1 MKKTSMNRRT
11 FLGATGTLAAGAI
24 LTSAYQA
31 LGSSPAP
38 AKKKIALVGTGS
50 RGIGFWGKPV
60 QDRYNDILEFV
71 GLCDINPGRV
81 ELAKK
86 HMGVTCPVFTDFDEM
101 LAKTKPDLVMVTT
114 VDATHHQFI
123 IKALESGCDVLTE
136 KPMTTDEVKCQAIL
150 DAERKTGKK
159 VIVGFNYRHADHFT
173 AVKDLL
179 SKKRVGRITSVDFHW
194 YLNTY
199 HGADYFRRW
208 HGEMNKSG
216 SLLVHKA
223 THHFDLLNWW
233 IDSDPMEVFA
243 YGSLEHY
250 GRNNPFRGP
259 NCRACAYREKC
270 KFFYDITKDP
280 EYMALYVENE
290 KYDGYIRDNCLWRDN
305 IDIFDKMA
313 VQIKYAN
320 NVQVSYS
327 LTTYSPFEGL
337 TIAFNGMKGR
347 IDTWQDLPWRSRELT
362 DQAKR
367 HALEMSQEKGQV
379 SEEFNEIMVSDS
391 FGQTETVKVPLVV
404 AGHGGGDTRLQDMIF
419 RTPGAPDPYLH
430 MAGSRDGAM
439 SALLG
444 IAARKSILESRVVR
458 ISELTDLN
466 PHPARGRS

>member
-1 MKKTSMNRRT
+1 MNRRT
-11 FLGATGTLAAGAI
+11 FLGATGTLAAGTI
-24 LTSAYQA
+24 LTSAYQV
-31 LGSSPAP
+31 LGSSPTA

-60 QDRYNDILEFV
+60 EERYNDIVEFV

-81 ELAKK
+81 ALAQK
-86 HMGVTCPVFTDFDEM
+86 HIGVACPTFTDFDEM
-101 LAKTKPDLVMVTT
+101 LVKAKPELVMVTT

-136 KPMTTDEVKCQAIL
+136 KPMTTDEAKCQAIL

-159 VIVGFNYRHADHFT
+159 VIVGFNYRHGDHFT
-173 AVKDLL
+173 AIKELLVKN
-179 SKKRVGRITSVDFHW
+179 RIGRLTSVDFHW

-233 IDSDPMEVFA
+233 IDSDPVEVFA

-250 GRNNPFRGP
+250 GRNNAFRGP
-259 NCRACAYREKC
+259 NCRACAYKEQC
-270 KFFYDITKDP
+270 KFYYDITKDP
-280 EYMALYVENE
+280 EYMALYVDNE

-337 TIAFNGMKGR
+337 TLAFNGMKGR
-347 IDTWQDLPWRSRELT
+347 IDTWQDLPWRSKELT

-367 HALEMSQEKGQV
+367 HALEMSQEKGLV
-379 SEEFNEIMVSDS
+379 SEEFNEIKVSDN
-391 FGQTETVKVPLVV
+391 FGPTETVKVPLVV

-419 RTPGAPDPYLH
+419 RNPGAPDPYLH